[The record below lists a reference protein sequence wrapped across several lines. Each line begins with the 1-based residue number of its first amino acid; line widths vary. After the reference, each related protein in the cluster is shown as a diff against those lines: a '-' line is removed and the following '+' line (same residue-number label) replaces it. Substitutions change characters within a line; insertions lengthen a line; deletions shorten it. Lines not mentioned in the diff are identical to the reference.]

1 MHEAQHTRRMGK
13 CMITLKDAQELL
25 SECVD
30 ANQRQTPPP
39 RILSCATTI
48 IPPKDFRT
56 SETDVVYNKIDIG
69 PSETHRLQIV
79 GASEKTLNNFVEHL
93 KQRLPQMKIFHTG
106 DFFVAAVIIES
117 PTHSICID

>member
-1 MHEAQHTRRMGK
+1 
-13 CMITLKDAQELL
+13 MITLKDAQEIL

-30 ANQRQTPPP
+30 ADQKQTPPP

-56 SETDVVYNKIDIG
+56 SETDVVYNRIDIG

-79 GASEKTLNNFVEHL
+79 GASEKTLDNFVERL
-93 KQRLPQMKIFHTG
+93 KQRFPQLKIFHAG
-106 DFFVAAVIIES
+106 DFFVASVILES
-117 PTHSICID
+117 PTTSICID